1 MKTMNI
7 ETIVMDR
14 SAVPLPEKNKKI
26 KKPRVSRFKLF
37 FDKLSI
43 GQSFTCACDARH
55 GIRVC
60 FIGYRKKYN
69 PKFNLIGRTT
79 KDKKTFRFWVVPN
92 DAS

>member
-1 MKTMNI
+1 MLI

-14 SAVPLPEKNKKI
+14 YAVPLPVKEKKQPKI
-26 KKPRVSRFKLF
+26 SRFKMF

-43 GQSFTCACDARH
+43 GQSFTCPYNAH
-55 GIRVC
+55 QGIRVC

-69 PKFNLIGRTT
+69 PKFNLTGRTLP
-79 KDKKTFRFWVVPN
+79 DKKTFRFWVVPN

>member
-1 MKTMNI
+1 MNI

-14 SAVPLPEKNKKI
+14 FPVALPEKTKK
-26 KKPRVSRFKLF
+26 KEPRVSRFKLF

-43 GQSFTCACDARH
+43 GQSFTCAYDAHH